1 MSRRAIDGVRRHPL
15 TLLGLLLIGGVTL
28 LALLADVVTPYPEH
42 AGLKIN
48 MGEKLRPPSARHPF
62 GTDELGRDVLTRV
75 IYGAR
80 VSVAAGVSIV
90 VLTALLGVPLGAIA
104 GYRDNWL
111 SSAIMRTADV
121 FMSVPYLAL
130 ALGLAAALG
139 ADIVHASIAVAI
151 PWWPW
156 YARVVRSQVLTL
168 RGSAFVEAARALGRS
183 DATIVFRHIL
193 PNCAG
198 VIVVQ
203 ATLQLGLA
211 ILTVGALGFLGMGA
225 RPPMPEWGLMI
236 ATGRNFLPTWWWP
249 ALFPGVLLFA
259 TVLGFNLVGDGLR
272 DLIAGD

>member
-1 MSRRAIDGVRRHPL
+1 VNGTGRLLRRPL
-15 TLLGLLLIGGVTL
+15 ARLGFALVG
-28 LALLADVVTPYPEH
+28 LAVVMAALADVVTPYPEH

-48 MGEKLRPPSARHPF
+48 MTEKLRAPSRAHLF
-62 GTDELGRDVLTRV
+62 GTDELGRDVFSRV

-80 VSVAAGVSIV
+80 VSILAGVAIV
-90 VLTALLGVPLGAIA
+90 IVTALVGVPLGAIA
-104 GYRDNWL
+104 GYREDWL
-111 SSAIMRTADV
+111 SAAIMRVADV

-139 ADIVHASIAVAI
+139 ADIVHASLAVAI

-168 RGSAFVEAARALGRS
+168 RASPFVEAARALGRS
-183 DATIVFRHIL
+183 ETAIVFRHVL

-203 ATLQLGLA
+203 GTLQVGLA
-211 ILTVGALGFLGMGA
+211 ILTVGALGFLGLGA
-225 RPPMPEWGLMI
+225 RPPMPEWGVMI
-236 ATGRNFLPTWWWP
+236 ATGRHLLPTWWWP
-249 ALFPGVLLFA
+249 ALFPGLFLFV